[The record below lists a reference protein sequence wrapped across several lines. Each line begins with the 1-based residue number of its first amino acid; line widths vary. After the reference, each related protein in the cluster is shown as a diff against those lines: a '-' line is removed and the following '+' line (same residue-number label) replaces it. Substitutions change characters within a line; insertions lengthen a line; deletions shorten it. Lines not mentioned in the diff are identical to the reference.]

1 MNSYES
7 LYEKTA
13 LTGVYDL
20 SENSV
25 VCAELYAFAAALD
38 TVCTELEEMY
48 RENFV
53 TTAQSY
59 GLSRREEMALGM
71 VSQGFL
77 TERRR
82 SILAKKYLVT
92 ENDFT
97 LSALEEL
104 LYAYGVRFGITE
116 NPAQL
121 KIIID
126 AELDG
131 MSETM
136 KNAFVK
142 SILDFLPAHLEG
154 EVVYSGKR
162 WSEIDTENRTFSQ
175 YDADNYTWDQ
185 LDN

>member
-20 SENSV
+20 NKSSA
-25 VCAELYAFAAALD
+25 VCAELEAYAAVLD
-38 TVCTELEEMY
+38 TVCAELEEMY
-48 RENFV
+48 RENF
-53 TTAQSY
+53 TATSQTY
-59 GLSRREEMALGM
+59 GLSRREEIVLGI
-71 VSQGFL
+71 VSYNFL
-77 TERRR
+77 PERRR
-82 SILAKKYLVT
+82 SILAKKYLLT

-97 LSALEEL
+97 LGALEEL
-104 LYAYGVRFGITE
+104 LSSYGVQFGITE
-116 NPAQL
+116 NPQQQL
-121 KIIID
+121 IIVD

-136 KNAFVK
+136 KNAFAK

-162 WSEIDTENRTFSQ
+162 WSEIDADDRTFTQ
-175 YDADNYTWDQ
+175 YDADDYTWSQIDK
-185 LDN
+185 